1 MERRSLLESVYHYST
16 NKTLRDEQILNVFG
30 VADLDDVPT
39 DKLLKFCNRN
49 YLLKEEP
56 KHGCKV

>member
-39 DKLLKFCNRN
+39 DKLLAFCNKN
-49 YLLKEEP
+49 FLVKEDP
-56 KHGCKV
+56 